1 MYDIVQYNVHP
12 INICT
17 NLQVGVEDLSLTSL
31 RLLLQLLEAK
41 EILDQLTVLRPPMS
55 ADPQPARNKD
65 EAGPPISRMEVK
77 TLMPSPSSTE
87 DVRASGLMS
96 EVEPSHEANKGQQE
110 DQNSPCGVDSSEASS
125 FLPDLLQDLG
135 WIEASSNSSN
145 NNNGRCRPPD
155 VVLCTATTALA
166 TASLP
171 EQQDIPEVQVLA
183 KSYPTCPS
191 SSSSQNSVK
200 KVREKNIF
208 DEEELQQEM
217 TSINPG
223 VCATW
228 RQTGRQLRQISQAC
242 CDVMRSSPSAAA
254 IGRPPALRRSRHV
267 SAVGN
272 VSEVDG
278 VLLTPPS
285 PRRTAVD
292 TVVDAVVHI
301 VVNAVVYMCVL
312 KLKKIVL

>member
-1 MYDIVQYNVHP
+1 MILYNVQS
-12 INICT
+12 INIFP

-55 ADPQPARNKD
+55 ADPQPTRNKA
-65 EAGPPISRMEVK
+65 EAAPPTIRMEAE

-87 DVRASGLMS
+87 DVRASGLTS
-96 EVEPSHEANKGQQE
+96 EAEPSQEAKSQQE
-110 DQNSPCGVDSSEASS
+110 DQYSSCEVDSSQ
-125 FLPDLLQDLG
+125 LPDLLQDLG
-135 WIEASSNSSN
+135 WMEASNNSNSN
-145 NNNGRCRPPD
+145 NNSGRCRPPD
-155 VVLCTATTALA
+155 VVLCTATTAL
-166 TASLP
+166 P
-171 EQQDIPEVQVLA
+171 EQQDSPDVPMLA
-183 KSYPTCPS
+183 KSYPTCPP

-200 KVREKNIF
+200 KVRENNIF
-208 DEEELQQEM
+208 VEEELQQEM

-223 VCATW
+223 ILAFSTW

-242 CDVMRSSPSAAA
+242 CDVMPSSPSAA
-254 IGRPPALRRSRHV
+254 IGRPPALRSRHLSAIGDV
-267 SAVGN
+267 SEEE
-272 VSEVDG
+272 EVDG
-278 VLLTPPS
+278 VLLTPSP

-301 VVNAVVYMCVL
+301 VVNAVVYICVL